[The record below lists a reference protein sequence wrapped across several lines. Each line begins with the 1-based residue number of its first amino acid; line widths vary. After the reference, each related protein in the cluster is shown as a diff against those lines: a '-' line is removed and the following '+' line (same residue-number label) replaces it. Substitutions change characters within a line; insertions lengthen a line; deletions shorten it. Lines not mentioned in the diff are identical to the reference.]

1 MSKQGYVYLIQ
12 AGDSFRF
19 KIGRSVDPERRV
31 KEMQV
36 GSALELK
43 LLCQKRCRDMCA
55 QEDRWHEL
63 FGASRKHG
71 EWFDLDEKQLPKIVT
86 ALKGDIGVHFSKRTV
101 DDLKVGEKYYIS
113 WDSRKVEE
121 VVLLEVPGANGHPT
135 VSVRRLKTGSVH
147 SLYPDE
153 IRESPVSAI
162 FNRVTF

>member
-1 MSKQGYVYLIQ
+1 MRKQGFVYLIQ

-19 KIGRSVDPERRV
+19 KIGRSVDPERRI

-36 GSALELK
+36 GSAVKLK
-43 LLCQKRCRDMCA
+43 LLCQKKCRDVCA
-55 QEDRWHEL
+55 QENRWHEL

-86 ALKGDIGVHFSKRTV
+86 ALKGDVGVHFSKRTV
-101 DDLKVGEKYYIS
+101 DNLKVGGKYYIS
-113 WDSRKVEE
+113 WDSKKVHE
-121 VVLLEVPGANGHPT
+121 VVVLKLPQEGEYPRVDI
-135 VSVRRLKTGSVH
+135 RILKTGKEH
-147 SLYPDE
+147 YLFADE

>member
-12 AGDSFRF
+12 AGESFRF
-19 KIGRSVDPERRV
+19 KIGRSVNPVRRI

-36 GSALELK
+36 GSPIALK
-43 LLCQKRCRDMCA
+43 LLCQKKCRDMCL
-55 QEDRWHEL
+55 QESRWHEI
-63 FGASRKHG
+63 FGCSRKHG
-71 EWFDLDEKQLPKIVT
+71 EWFDLDEKQLPKIVF
-86 ALKGDIGVHFSKRTV
+86 ALKGDIGVHFTKRTV
-101 DDLKVGEKYYIS
+101 DNLRVGEKYYIS

-121 VVLLEVPGANGHPT
+121 VILLELPEKDGHPT
-135 VSVRRLKTGSVH
+135 VSVRRLKTGSIH